1 MLRVHRLAQSFLKE
15 WRQERRRKLSLVSE
29 IVLPLLFAL
38 PLVLMGLTF
47 VGGSRSGF
55 IQAVGTRYL
64 LTYYAIG
71 TILLDVSDTLYFGAD
86 GFVEDES
93 MQGTLEI
100 QLAAPSS
107 FVEILMGYLLYSMVK
122 KSLAVFAA
130 LGAVFLIER
139 PTLNLDLAKLA
150 GSLTLYVIYLAAL
163 GTLMAGFRMLSR
175 GKTFPITIYGL
186 VLTLSGYTYPVSVL
200 PQPIR
205 AISLVIPQTHF
216 VDLIRSSV
224 LGIPTIWSPA
234 LQFLYVGVATLV
246 IILLSGAG
254 FVLLYRQARREG
266 TLPWY

>member
-1 MLRVHRLAQSFLKE
+1 MLRVHRLYHSFLKE
-15 WRQERRRKLSLVSE
+15 WRQERRRKLSLISE

-47 VGGSRSGF
+47 VGGTKSGF
-55 IQAVGTRYL
+55 IQVVGTPYL

-71 TILLDVSDTLYFGAD
+71 AILLDVSDTLYFGAD

-122 KSLAVFAA
+122 RILAVFIS
-130 LGAVFLIER
+130 LGTVFLIER
-139 PTLNLDLAKLA
+139 PALSLDLAKLA
-150 GSLTLYVIYLAAL
+150 GSLSLYVIYLAAL
-163 GTLMAGFRMLSR
+163 GTLMAGFRLLSK

-224 LGIPTIWSPA
+224 LGIPTVWSPV
-234 LQFLYVGVATLV
+234 LQFLYVGVATAIV
-246 IILLSGAG
+246 ILLSAAG
-254 FVLLYRQARREG
+254 FVLLYRQAKREG